1 MKKYKTSIIASFLA
15 IIMVFFVWHNFKVSG
30 NNIIFIF
37 LLICFEIFFLKN
49 LSKIDKRKKI
59 IAIVI
64 STAFS
69 LVEVICT
76 SINTDYTLN
85 NVFNKWNIL
94 NFAGYFI
101 ISYFTISILY
111 IKLEQYKFKEI
122 TILKKIKSETVIT
135 LLCVFLIFISWLPY
149 FIMFSPGIISP
160 DSYSQIQQVLG
171 DLNLDDHHPI
181 FHTAIIAIFIKL
193 GLKIFNN
200 INVAIALY
208 TIAQML
214 MLSISY
220 ALVVKYLRKNK
231 VPTIFRIITL
241 LYYMLYPIHAVY
253 STIMWKDIL
262 FSGIFP
268 IFVVY
273 CIKIISNTDEFFK
286 HKRNIVWFVLIAL
299 LTIYLRHN
307 GLYVVLLTTV
317 AILVA
322 LRKFWKKLLP
332 LLLVIIVLYEAI
344 NFFIY
349 NILKVTK
356 GSIAEA
362 MSIPLQQIA
371 RTIKY
376 NYDKIDQETI
386 EEVNKFFRE
395 ENIWEQY
402 NPILSDNVKFKFDVN
417 YFKENKSEFIKI
429 WIKLFAKYPK
439 DYIESAISNSYG
451 YYYAEANSSIL
462 GIYDMNNEY
471 NIKLQPKENTKF
483 YYIFMTAIQYKNLP
497 ILSMIFSIGAQFWL
511 IVILLGFQIY
521 KRRYKNILI
530 YIPILVLWLTCVAS
544 PVYNEFRYA
553 YPIFTTLPIYICL
566 SFMQNKEE

>member
-553 YPIFTTLPIYICL
+553 YPIFTTFPIYICL